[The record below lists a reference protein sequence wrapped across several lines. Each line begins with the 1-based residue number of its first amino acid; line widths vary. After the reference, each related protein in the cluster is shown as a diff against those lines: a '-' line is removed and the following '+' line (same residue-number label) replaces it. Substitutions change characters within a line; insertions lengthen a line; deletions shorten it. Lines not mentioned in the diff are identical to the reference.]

1 MPPQLLVD
9 NVQHQQQQQQ
19 RDQGNNCYLYA
30 AYRVGMLAMETMG
43 RRIHD
48 ERSYVKYTQ
57 NPPYGDDVKWLLKMS
72 RKLGMPYVQQ
82 FCMAAVQ
89 AVVSP
94 FVLWD
99 LATETAVYFS
109 RSPQQN
115 AAAAAANG
123 GACVTPSQGSLPPA
137 FLTKALTHPCV
148 QPLMQRCLQMFYAAA
163 HQKLSHPR
171 FMQSDAEEVCTLV
184 RAACT
189 AFHCTGVNASDNFNA
204 FLQSLRR
211 QKACKKELW
220 NKLLNILSV

>member
-1 MPPQLLVD
+1 MLVD
-9 NVQHQQQQQQ
+9 NVQHHHHQQQQ
-19 RDQGNNCYLYA
+19 REQGNTCYLYA

-89 AVVSP
+89 SVVSP

-99 LATETAVYFS
+99 LATETAYYFS
-109 RSPQQN
+109 RASQQQN
-115 AAAAAANG
+115 GGGMTPANQQMVG
-123 GACVTPSQGSLPPA
+123 VQSTA

-148 QPLMQRCLQMFYAAA
+148 QPLMQRCVQMFYAAA

-184 RAACT
+184 RAACM
-189 AFHCTGVNASDNFNA
+189 AFQCTGVNSSENFNA